1 MATRRFRFLMFH
13 SLLLLLPV
21 LFYLGGRR
29 ISWQWDLTEEGYHT
43 LSETSRQLV
52 ADLKQP
58 LTIELFM
65 AADLPAALQPAH
77 QRLLALLEQ
86 YRLAGGNQVQFTVKH
101 PHGDPELEN
110 ELAQSGLKPIR
121 INQVRDDQL
130 TMSELW
136 YALRLKSQDYEEIIS
151 DLSRLEDPEYQITTA
166 IIRLTHQRQI
176 RLALVGPPLSFG
188 NGGYTFT
195 QNGNLKRAVDSL
207 SAAYE
212 VGLVPVV
219 PSQPLDLKEFDAAFV
234 WGLHYFEPS
243 QLYQLEQAILAGFP
257 TTFLV
262 AGVEIDPVFAVAAP
276 RPVTDVDSWFEH
288 LGFRLGRSLVADQ
301 KAAKVKYTQTKPPVL
316 KKYPLFPELSAGEG
330 GLGLNEPAH
339 GQIDSLVLPWC
350 SPIHATNPAGV
361 VSKVIGQTSPEA
373 WLQEAPFELNPAK
386 VPGPT
391 SFAQYTVGLH
401 LRGRYD
407 AYFQSESAAAN
418 HRSRGTDVTLRVW
431 SSDFLATSIRK
442 ASTLVWLNQTADA
455 MTRNSLTTGIE
466 RRVNAQ
472 RPLRALSTEERDN
485 TRRLSL
491 LLAPLL
497 PALIGLLYRVQ
508 RRRRSVECY
517 RQGACPDDPS

>member
-1 MATRRFRFLMFH
+1 MATRRFRFLIFH
-13 SLLLLLPV
+13 SLLLLLPI
-21 LFYLGGRR
+21 LLYLGGRR

-43 LSETSRQLV
+43 LSETSHQLM
-52 ADLKQP
+52 ADLEQP
-58 LTIELFM
+58 LTIELFV
-65 AADLPAALQPAH
+65 AEDLPAVLQPAH

-86 YRLAGGNQVQFTVKH
+86 YSHAGGAQVQLTVKH
-101 PHGDPELEN
+101 PHADPEIEAD
-110 ELAQSGLKPIR
+110 LAESGLKPIR

-136 YALRLKSQDYEEIIS
+136 YALRLRTQGFEEIIS

-166 IIRLTHQRQI
+166 VIRLTHQRQI

-195 QNGNLKRAVDSL
+195 QNGNLKRAVNSL

-219 PSQPLDLKEFDAAFV
+219 PNQPLDLNGFDAAFV
-234 WGLHYFEPS
+234 WGLHYFQPN
-243 QLYQLEQAILAGFP
+243 QLYQLEQAMLAGLP
-257 TTFLV
+257 TTLLV
-262 AGVEIDPVFAVAAP
+262 AGVEIDPVFAVATA

-288 LGFRLGRSLVADQ
+288 LGFRLGRSLIADQ

-316 KKYPLFPELSAGEG
+316 KEYPLFPELSAGEG
-330 GLGLNEPAH
+330 GLGQNETAH
-339 GQIDSLVLPWC
+339 GQIDSLVIPWC
-350 SPIHATNPAGV
+350 SPIHPTNPAGV
-361 VSKVIGQTSPEA
+361 VSKVIGQTSTQA

-391 SFAQYTVGLH
+391 TFNRYTVGLH

-407 AYFQSESAAAN
+407 AYFQPESTATD
-418 HRSRGTDVTLRVW
+418 HHPRGTDVALRVW

-455 MTRNSLTTGIE
+455 MTRSSLTTGIE
-466 RRVNAQ
+466 RRGNAQ
-472 RPLRALSTEERDN
+472 RPLRALRAEERDN

-497 PALIGLLYRVQ
+497 PALIGLLYWVQ

-517 RQGACPDDPS
+517 REGARPHDPS